1 MFGWSLINNR
11 DIHVNPYA
19 PPESE
24 SSVMNASSSHFNR
37 GIKRGPSLYIV
48 LTGLLGGILSPLL
61 LLHREFSE
69 IGIALPLIGC
79 VLGGIVYRIRSR
91 SWPVDPSVR
100 TRQLKYIACLLFV
113 LPGTIGMFTGV
124 RGQGVGFIL
133 LGAIIGFTVSC
144 GILISGLR
152 RSSKTP

>member
-1 MFGWSLINNR
+1 MNNR

-24 SSVMNASSSHFNR
+24 SSVINASSSHFNR

-61 LLHREFSE
+61 LLRREFSE
-69 IGIALPLIGC
+69 IGLAMPLVGC
-79 VLGGIVYRIRSR
+79 IFGGVVYRIRSLR
-91 SWPVDPSVR
+91 WPVDPGVR
-100 TRQLKYIACLLFV
+100 AKQIKYIACLLFI

-133 LGAIIGFTVSC
+133 LGAIIGFAVSC
-144 GILISGLR
+144 GILVSGLR
-152 RSSKTP
+152 RPSKTH